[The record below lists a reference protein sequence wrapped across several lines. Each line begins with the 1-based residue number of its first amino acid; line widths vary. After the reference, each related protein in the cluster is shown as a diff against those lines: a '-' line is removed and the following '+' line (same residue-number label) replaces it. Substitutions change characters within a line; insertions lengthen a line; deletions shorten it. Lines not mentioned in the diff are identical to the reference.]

1 MTVIREKGAAR
12 RSEWKAHVDGRP
24 WRRAHRR
31 RVKRSRSEARTT
43 LDAVATPHTVKWS
56 ACFRHALLPR
66 GEREEREG
74 ELPRI
79 LRKKTSAE
87 GAPLKNRTG
96 GDAMAKIVRAV
107 DGVSGIPAGF
117 PILLDDGM
125 TIIEPAFAF
134 LLELATVPGRSH
146 SPETLRTYAEHL
158 HDWFDSLEQ
167 SDLDWRTVDEG
178 TIAAYRNRMLSA
190 PSQHTRRPYARSTI
204 NDRVGTVCRF
214 YVWAQRHR
222 LIAELPFGYVDV
234 SVRSSRPQRM
244 LAHLD
249 RRPAIVSAN
258 VLTIAEAEALPRP
271 LRVDQ
276 LRRLFAALDPP
287 YGLVAQW
294 ALATGMRRKELCGL
308 ELSQIPVV
316 AHFDVARNP
325 LVGLPLIVTKG
336 DRPRTAYPP
345 LRLID
350 RTHWY
355 IGEERA
361 ALVKRLRRARPS
373 YRPPTVLF
381 LNASG
386 APVTRARLSAVFSK
400 AFQKA
405 GLEGSGHWLRHTF
418 AMTMLVCLQRQAMT
432 SPDLNPLKI
441 VQVLLG
447 HASIQSTAV
456 YLRCVEV
463 HSEALAESLAFLY
476 GEVIGDDGS

>member
-1 MTVIREKGAAR
+1 
-12 RSEWKAHVDGRP
+12 
-24 WRRAHRR
+24 
-31 RVKRSRSEARTT
+31 
-43 LDAVATPHTVKWS
+43 
-56 ACFRHALLPR
+56 
-66 GEREEREG
+66 
-74 ELPRI
+74 
-79 LRKKTSAE
+79 
-87 GAPLKNRTG
+87 
-96 GDAMAKIVRAV
+96 
-107 DGVSGIPAGF
+107 VSGIPAGF
-117 PILLDDGM
+117 PILVDDKM
-125 TIIEPAFAF
+125 AIIESAFSF

-158 HDWFDSLEQ
+158 HDWFDALEQ
-167 SDLDWRTVDEG
+167 SGLDWRTVDEA

-190 PSQHTRRPYARSTI
+190 PSPHTRQPYARSTI

-234 SVRSSRPQRM
+234 SVRPSRSQRM

-249 RRPAIVSAN
+249 RRPAIISSN

-287 YGLVAQW
+287 YELIAQW

-308 ELSQIPVV
+308 ELSQMPAV
-316 AHFDVARNP
+316 AHLDVGRTP

-336 DRPRTAYPP
+336 DRPHTVYPP

-361 ALVKRLRRARPS
+361 ALIKHVRRARPT
-373 YRPPTVLF
+373 YRSPTALF
-381 LNASG
+381 LNANG
-386 APVTRARLSAVFSK
+386 EPITRPRLSAAFSK

-405 GLEGSGHWLRHTF
+405 GLEGSAHWLRHTF
-418 AMTMLVCLQRQAMT
+418 AMTMLVRLQRQAMT
-432 SPDLNPLKI
+432 SPDLNPLKV

-447 HASIQSTAV
+447 HASIRAFSVRLNREGFPKSCQCASLTA
-456 YLRCVEV
+456 LIRFGGTDA
-463 HSEALAESLAFLY
+463 EAVFDGLA
-476 GEVIGDDGS
+476 